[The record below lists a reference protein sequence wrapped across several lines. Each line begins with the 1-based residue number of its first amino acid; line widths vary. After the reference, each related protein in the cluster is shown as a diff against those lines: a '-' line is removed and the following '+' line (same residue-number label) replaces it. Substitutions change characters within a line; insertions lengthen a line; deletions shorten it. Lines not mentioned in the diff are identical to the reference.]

1 MYIVLMTIL
10 ADANIFLS
18 VLLNEPEKEKI
29 INLTKEAELV
39 SPEILPYEVGNA
51 LSSLYKRN
59 RLNLEKVRK
68 CYQAFLTIPVR
79 LVPSE
84 IVRSLE
90 IAAKFKI
97 YAYDAYYLETA
108 LRLKLKILT
117 LDRRMMDIASEL
129 NIRALE
135 EI

>member
-97 YAYDAYYLETA
+97 DAYDAYYLETA